1 MLPTDVLL
9 STRSAQYAPSRWGTR
24 LGQRATWCNRVKAAT
39 RCFAADCGT
48 KNVPTTEDWAA
59 SADGYSRR
67 WQFPNCLGAVD
78 GKHVAIAAPPKS
90 GSLFYN
96 YKTASAGAV
105 PAWASSAQLGA
116 AFPPAWTP
124 PEAGRRNQ
132 AQHCMNVFVLWLALA
147 HLQMCLLPLLHSAML
162 GPGLPPSSTLL
173 QLLCTSMPTASTSA
187 SSGAPST
194 TST

>member
-1 MLPTDVLL
+1 MGIETARMAIHDMCQ
-9 STRSAQYAPSRWGTR
+9 AIWAR
-24 LGQRATWCNRVKAAT
+24 LKDKYVK
-39 RCFAADCGT
+39 
-48 KNVPTTEDWAA
+48 VPTTEDWAA

-67 WQFPNCLGAVD
+67 WQFPNCLGAVN

-96 YKTASAGAV
+96 YK
-105 PAWASSAQLGA
+105 
-116 AFPPAWTP
+116 
-124 PEAGRRNQ
+124 
-132 AQHCMNVFVLWLALA
+132 
-147 HLQMCLLPLLHSAML
+147 MCLLPLLHSAML

>member
-48 KNVPTTEDWAA
+48 KNAGEVPTTEDWAA

-96 YKTASAGAV
+96 YKIR
-105 PAWASSAQLGA
+105 P
-116 AFPPAWTP
+116 
-124 PEAGRRNQ
+124 
-132 AQHCMNVFVLWLALA
+132 
-147 HLQMCLLPLLHSAML
+147 
-162 GPGLPPSSTLL
+162 
-173 QLLCTSMPTASTSA
+173 
-187 SSGAPST
+187 
-194 TST
+194 